1 MLEPKGTVRW
11 SLAHLKKD
19 KLKICLVAFEALK
32 APISQNEEKT
42 EFCCRLSVLAIG
54 TQALYCCFLVRN
66 VYSAGKSAC

>member
-1 MLEPKGTVRW
+1 MSQRGLSDDLWLT
-11 SLAHLKKD
+11 SKKD
-19 KLKICLVAFEALK
+19 KLKIRLVAFQAK
-32 APISQNEEKT
+32 APISRNEEKS